1 MFELGWSKVQ
11 KEHVDAAIQKF
22 IDEKPEHTL
31 LIWEWM
37 NYNNRRIDGDIRN
50 E

>member
-1 MFELGWSKVQ
+1 MGWSKVQ

-37 NYNNRRIDGDIRN
+37 NYGPVSRFSTK
-50 E
+50 